1 MWVEPT
7 AIKFESFIHGLGAE
21 IGFKTPIGLARFGL
35 GENFRFA
42 QSPKKPLLLNTP
54 RFYFSIGANL

>member
-1 MWVEPT
+1 
-7 AIKFESFIHGLGAE
+7 
-21 IGFKTPIGLARFGL
+21 LARFGL